1 MYPAHFPA
9 AERVVL
15 HLGGSPGAVTKV
27 TELRLCSAQGFSCVR
42 QQSPRVNGNRCPLA
56 NCAQML

>member
-15 HLGGSPGAVTKV
+15 HLGGSPGAVTKSLNLDCALLKV
-27 TELRLCSAQGFSCVR
+27 SAVSV
-42 QQSPRVNGNRCPLA
+42 SRVS
-56 NCAQML
+56 